1 MSEKNNKPEAKDN
14 TVKRNGIGMKKFK
27 ESEWRRWLLNF
38 SLAVAVI
45 VVYKSFGTLS
55 EVFAWIGGLWKI
67 LVPFIIAFAIAY
79 FLNRPVSLLERL
91 FKKIKNPKLKFFH
104 KIARYLS
111 IGIVYIIFI
120 GLLALLIYA
129 IVPELVSGFLGL
141 WNNASSYFDTASE
154 FLRNLETQYPMLAG
168 FDLGR
173 RLLEWAENLITS
185 FDMNTLI
192 DTFQSVTGVGS
203 TVVNIILSIFVS
215 IYMISEREKL
225 ISAVRRICSLFMQ
238 EKTLNA
244 VGNYL
249 VRADKVVYTYFTAQ
263 FLDCVL
269 ISVFATIVLAILG
282 APSPLVLGFI
292 FGMMNIIPY
301 FGPII
306 GGVVVVFVILVTRG
320 FMTALWSTIILLV
333 LQQID
338 ANVVNPRILGNSLDM
353 SPFWVIFSI
362 TLFGGMFGFGGM
374 LLGVPIAAV
383 LRMIYR
389 DLLVYKQRRLAEAD
403 ALAAAESEDAAAEKR
418 TE

>member
-1 MSEKNNKPEAKDN
+1 MSNKNEKDN
-14 TVKRNGIGMKKFK
+14 SIKRNGIGIKKFK

-45 VVYKSFGTLS
+45 IVYKSFSTLS
-55 EVFAWIGGLWKI
+55 EVFTWISGLWKI
-67 LVPFIIAFAIAY
+67 LVPFITAFAITY
-79 FLNRPVSLLERL
+79 FLNRPVALFERL

-104 KIARYLS
+104 KIARPLS
-111 IGIVYIIFI
+111 IGIVYVIFI
-120 GLLALLIYA
+120 GLLSLLIYA
-129 IVPELVSGFLGL
+129 IVPKLGTGLLGL

-154 FLRNLETQYPMLAG
+154 FLRDFENKYPMLEG
-168 FDLGR
+168 LDIGR
-173 RLLEWAENLITS
+173 RVLEWAENLITS

-192 DTFQSVTGVGS
+192 GTVQSVTGVGS

-215 IYMISEREKL
+215 VYMISEHEKL
-225 ISAVRRICSLFMQ
+225 IAAVRRICSLFMQ
-238 EKTLNA
+238 EKTLNS

-249 VRADKVVYTYFTAQ
+249 LRADKVVYTYFTAQ
-263 FLDCVL
+263 FVDCV
-269 ISVFATIVLAILG
+269 IVSIFATIALAILG

-306 GGVVVVFVILVTRG
+306 GGVAVVFVILVTRG
-320 FMTALWSTIILLV
+320 FMPALWATVILLA

-362 TLFGGMFGFGGM
+362 TVFGGLFGFAGM

-389 DLLVYKQRRLAEAD
+389 DLLIYKKRVARADAIAEA
-403 ALAAAESEDAAAEKR
+403 AADAAAER
-418 TE
+418 EHNQTE

>member
-1 MSEKNNKPEAKDN
+1 MSDRNNKSELKDSA
-14 TVKRNGIGMKKFK
+14 VKRNGIGMKKFK

-45 VVYKSFGTLS
+45 VVYKSFSTLS
-55 EVFAWIGGLWKI
+55 EVFTWISGLWKI
-67 LVPFIIAFAIAY
+67 LVPFIIAFAITY
-79 FLNRPVSLLERL
+79 FLNRPVALFERL

-104 KIARYLS
+104 KIARPLS
-111 IGIVYIIFI
+111 IGIVYVIFI

-129 IVPELVSGFLGL
+129 IVPKLGTGLLGL
-141 WNNASSYFDTASE
+141 WNNASGYFDTASD
-154 FLRNLETQYPMLAG
+154 FLRDIETKYPMLEG
-168 FDLGR
+168 LDLGR
-173 RLLEWAENLITS
+173 RVLEWAENLITS

-192 DTFQSVTGVGS
+192 GTFQSVTGVGS

-215 IYMISEREKL
+215 VYMISEREKL
-225 ISAVRRICSLFMQ
+225 IAAVRRICSLFMQ
-238 EKTLNA
+238 EKTLNS
-244 VGNYL
+244 VGSYL

-263 FLDCVL
+263 FVDCVIVSL
-269 ISVFATIVLAILG
+269 FATIALAILG

-306 GGVVVVFVILVTRG
+306 GGVAVVFVILVTRG
-320 FMTALWSTIILLV
+320 FMPAFWATVILLA
-333 LQQID
+333 LQQLD

-362 TLFGGMFGFGGM
+362 TVFGGLFGFAGM

-389 DLLVYKQRRLAEAD
+389 DLLVYKKRVARADAIAEAS
-403 ALAAAESEDAAAEKR
+403 AEAAAAEKKS
-418 TE
+418 E

>member
-1 MSEKNNKPEAKDN
+1 MSDRNNKPESKDSAI
-14 TVKRNGIGMKKFK
+14 KRNGIGIKKFK
-27 ESEWRRWLLNF
+27 ESEWRRWLLYF

-45 VVYKSFGTLS
+45 FVYKSFGTIS
-55 EVFAWIGGLWKI
+55 EVFSWIGKLWQI
-67 LVPFIIAFAIAY
+67 LVPFITAFAIAY

-129 IVPELVSGFLGL
+129 IVPELVSGLLSL
-141 WNNASSYFDTASE
+141 WNNASGYFDTASE
-154 FLRNLETQYPMLAG
+154 FLRNLETNYPMLAG

-192 DTFQSVTGVGS
+192 GTVQSVTGVGS
-203 TVVNIILSIFVS
+203 TVVNIVLSIFVS

-225 ISAVRRICSLFMQ
+225 IAALRRICSLFMQ

-269 ISVFATIVLAILG
+269 ISIFATIVLAILG

-306 GGVVVVFVILVTRG
+306 GGVAVVFVILVTRG
-320 FMTALWSTIILLV
+320 FMTALWATIILLV

-338 ANVVNPRILGNSLDM
+338 ANIVNPRILGNSLDM

-389 DLLVYKQRRLAEAD
+389 DMLVYKKRVARADAIAEAS
-403 ALAAAESEDAAAEKR
+403 AEAAAAEKKS
-418 TE
+418 E